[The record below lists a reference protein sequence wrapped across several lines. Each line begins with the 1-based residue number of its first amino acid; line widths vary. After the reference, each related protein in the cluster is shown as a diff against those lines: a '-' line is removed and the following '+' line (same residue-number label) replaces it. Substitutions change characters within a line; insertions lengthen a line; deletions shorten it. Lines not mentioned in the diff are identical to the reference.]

1 MKLKTCE
8 SFKGWQ
14 GGVPRQ
20 KNGGICINIFPAKRE
35 RKFLNNNTRR
45 SCRREDLQKIRK
57 EENFE
62 IAKPK
67 EENQRVLRKREK
79 FNFFEK
85 NEGCWTGVRC
95 LAQLAVP
102 SPDRQPSANI
112 NGSKKWF
119 LYFRVFLFLHFC
131 NSVFLYF
138 FAHDP
143 LICMAQLAVPSA
155 QTDSRQQISKDQ
167 KFMPPEKKFL
177 QRTGTKPKQFD
188 KNIFTFLTFGWGQ
201 RWERGNIFSIHKLF
215 HDMNWEPEKCLNNSY
230 LIAHPH
236 PREMLTN

>member
-62 IAKPK
+62 ILKPK

-85 NEGCWTGVRC
+85 NEGCWTGARC

-112 NGSKKWF
+112 NGSNRLF
-119 LYFRVFLFLHFC
+119 LYFCVSVFLHFI
-131 NSVFLYF
+131 FLYF
-138 FAHDP
+138 LHIIWHNLQFGD
-143 LICMAQLAVPSA
+143 
-155 QTDSRQQISKDQ
+155 QTGSRQQISTDQ
-167 KFMPPEKKFL
+167 TNYFFFFL
-177 QRTGTKPKQFD
+177 CFC
-188 KNIFTFLTFGWGQ
+188 IFAFL
-201 RWERGNIFSIHKLF
+201 
-215 HDMNWEPEKCLNNSY
+215 
-230 LIAHPH
+230 
-236 PREMLTN
+236 

>member
-14 GGVPRQ
+14 GGLPRQ
-20 KNGGICINIFPAKRE
+20 ENGGICINIFPAKRE

-45 SCRREDLQKIRK
+45 SCWREDLQKIRK

-62 IAKPK
+62 IFKPK

-85 NEGCWTGVRC
+85 NKGCWTGARC

-119 LYFRVFLFLHFC
+119 LYFRVSLFLHFC
-131 NSVFLYF
+131 NFLFLYF
-138 FAHDP
+138 LHM
-143 LICMAQLAVPSA
+143 ICTSA
-155 QTDSRQQISKDQ
+155 WTNLQFLPQTSSCPQISTDQ
-167 KFMPPEKKFL
+167 KFIPAGKVFAKNEGK
-177 QRTGTKPKQFD
+177 TK
-188 KNIFTFLTFGWGQ
+188 TMW
-201 RWERGNIFSIHKLF
+201 
-215 HDMNWEPEKCLNNSY
+215 
-230 LIAHPH
+230 
-236 PREMLTN
+236 